1 MWEELAAALKDE
13 PSVVVAEV
21 ECPDAK
27 KICDEVGVKGFPT
40 IASSFGGEKKEV
52 FKGARTRGPLE
63 KFARWVFVFDGR
75 RLLAG
80 LAALDCSRLLSTS
93 RYSLLALSP
102 TRCQIARDPLDVRDG
117 AVVILLNDSNVETHK
132 GKKPPSF
139 RIPPRNSPLHSFV
152 SKEIGK
158 DLGGVPGPRFVHRGH
173 EVDELFVDL
182 VAELA
187 AFGGATVD
195 DFALFG
201 CLVELGCS
209 DGGVGVEEFVE
220 EGGVKVGVDV
230 GFGDGGRVVCG
241 CARGYRVPGVVVL
254 AVRGG
259 AVCGVWCVV

>member
-1 MWEELAAALKDE
+1 M
-13 PSVVVAEV
+13 S
-21 ECPDAK
+21 K
-27 KICDEVGVKGFPT
+27 K
-40 IASSFGGEKKEV
+40 
-52 FKGARTRGPLE
+52 
-63 KFARWVFVFDGR
+63 
-75 RLLAG
+75 
-80 LAALDCSRLLSTS
+80 
-93 RYSLLALSP
+93 
-102 TRCQIARDPLDVRDG
+102 
-117 AVVILLNDSNVETHK
+117 
-132 GKKPPSF
+132 
-139 RIPPRNSPLHSFV
+139 
-152 SKEIGK
+152 IGK

-241 CARGYRVPGVVVL
+241 CARGYRVPGVVVVVLL

-259 AVCGVWCVV
+259 AVCGVWCEARERVGRAAKTLSATGLSPWLIVFCLWYRARAHITAPCKIRVHISKPFLVRW